1 MQTFPIHLKHKSGKI
16 FWTLI
21 SETHGIIT
29 TLPAYEGNQTF
40 GTKSEYLSKVT
51 CQGILNCNDYTPITI
66 TERNIPIK
74 LANGMITDCIM
85 DAELLQDQM
94 KHSLEDNTATD
105 PAKHLKSLHI

>member
-29 TLPAYEGNQTF
+29 TLPVYEGNQTF
-40 GTKSEYLSKVT
+40 GTKSEFLSKVT
-51 CQGILNCNDYTPITI
+51 CQGILNSNDYTPISL
-66 TERNIPIK
+66 TERYIPIK
-74 LANGMITDCIM
+74 VATGMVNDCIM

-94 KHSLEDNTATD
+94 KHSLEETTD
-105 PAKHLKSLHI
+105 PEPAQHLKSLHI